1 MSSRIGRLLVFA
13 LASLGPLTMPACAAQ
28 ATYHRAREPRVVD
41 TRARGDSRAYDVGYR
56 EGFQLGRDDARRGR
70 SFDYAR
76 HREYRQSGVRSGER
90 DDPRASRFRRFYRN
104 GFATG
109 YNDAYRQFARR
120 W

>member
-1 MSSRIGRLLVFA
+1 MSSTIRRLLVFA

-28 ATYHRAREPRVVD
+28 ATYYRAREPRVVD
-41 TRARGDSRAYDVGYR
+41 TRTYDDSRAYDVGYR

-70 SFDYAR
+70 AFDYTR
-76 HREYRQSGVRSGER
+76 HREYRQSGQRSWEG
-90 DDPRASRFRRFYRN
+90 DDPRPSRFRRVYRN